1 MNPESAAEAQ
11 KMEVRPT
18 RLNLNLSEK
27 ARAELDRLATKAG
40 CTFTELV
47 RLGLMLARVYHDL
60 GPGETLAVA
69 RDGKLV
75 KEILPPVGF

>member
-1 MNPESAAEAQ
+1 MEAAPEAQ

-27 ARAELDRLATKAG
+27 ARAELDRLSAKAG

-47 RLGLMLARVYHDL
+47 RLGLMLARVYYDL

-69 RDGKLV
+69 KDGKVV